1 MCGQDIHSPCLPLPD
16 CDCGRDFLPLI
27 KAFGTGTHYLSCGI
41 PQGADLPLV
50 VHPLGERVT

>member
-1 MCGQDIHSPCLPLPD
+1 MCGQDIHSSCLPLP
-16 CDCGRDFLPLI
+16 DCGRDFLPLI
-27 KAFGTGTHYLSCGI
+27 KGFGTGTHYLSCGI